1 MNRVLHITNHVGT
14 ITNLK
19 NVFALLEKPAK
30 YSGERSSKEYE
41 ETLNAKPS
49 EFQILFTIKCPLR
62 LHIAPEYADILWTSY
77 SEIAKDFDTVIITDT
92 VMYARAFLQN
102 MDKHNLNVVIYV
114 TNRFDWGFFD
124 THEPD
129 RPGYTKLLED
139 ASRNPRVRFCA
150 DNRYDQYLCSLNN
163 IQFYYGDII
172 RLTPRLREPV
182 LQFSVENSHKAFVYD
197 RGTMLNWYINAMPDN
212 KIAYDVFGGSGHQRF
227 RDMEHI
233 SEYRCIF
240 HLPYQTNIQALWENL
255 GYCNIYLIPSKRF
268 ITKLITTEH
277 WYYWEEKINGEERL
291 LKSIELAEWYQPE
304 LADFFVYFDTWEE
317 IHSRFYETDFMEK
330 KRKLY
335 EYMQKNNRVQIN
347 RWKCLLESLDV

>member
-14 ITNLK
+14 IANLN
-19 NVFALLEKPAK
+19 NVFALLGK
-30 YSGERSSKEYE
+30 
-41 ETLNAKPS
+41 S
-49 EFQILFTIKCPLR
+49 EILFTIKCPLM
-62 LHIAPEYADILWTSY
+62 LHISEEYANILWKSY
-77 SEIAKDFDTVIITDT
+77 QEIAKDFDTVVITDT

-102 MDKHNLNVVIYV
+102 INNHHLNIVVYV

-124 THEPD
+124 THEYD
-129 RPGYTKLLED
+129 RPAYTKLLSE

-172 RLTPRLREPV
+172 RLTPPLREPV
-182 LQFSVENSHKAFVYD
+182 LQFSGENSHKAFVYD
-197 RGTMLNWYINAMPDN
+197 RGTPLYYYANAMPDN
-212 KIAYDVFGGSGHQRF
+212 KIAYDVFGGGHQRF
-227 RDMEHI
+227 RDMAHI

-240 HLPYQTNIQALWENL
+240 HLPYQTNVQALWENM

-268 ITKLITTEH
+268 ITELITTVH

-291 LKSIELAEWYQPE
+291 LKSIELSEWYQPE

-317 IHSRFYETDFMEK
+317 IHTRFYETDFMAK

-347 RWKCLLESLDV
+347 RWKCLLESLEVSKP